1 MISASRAD
9 ILSPEAQALIGD
21 LNAELTLQY
30 PEEEARHFRLDADE
44 VAEGRGAFVIVR
56 RDGTP
61 IACGAVRRIDEATG
75 ELKRMF
81 VRQEARGQ
89 GVGRILLDALE
100 GEARKLGMTR
110 LVLET
115 GTRQKPAI
123 ALYERTGFTHIPP
136 FGEYVKSPFSV
147 CMAKDL

>member
-89 GVGRILLDALE
+89 GVGRRSE
-100 GEARKLGMTR
+100 CPRGSR
-110 LVLET
+110 V
-115 GTRQKPAI
+115 Q
-123 ALYERTGFTHIPP
+123 
-136 FGEYVKSPFSV
+136 
-147 CMAKDL
+147 